1 MSLLLRFLPI
11 GLFAILALG
20 IFIHLFSTNWQA
32 TKMPPDIMRG
42 QIMPTTT
49 LPLLEGPFLGEHYE
63 DKNGQFD
70 LAAMQG
76 RVRLVNF
83 WGSWCAPCRLEH
95 AQLMQLAQDKR
106 FDLLGIN
113 YKDSQAN
120 AVAFLAEMGN
130 PFKQVG
136 VDKNG
141 RAAIDWGV
149 YGVPETYLLDENG
162 RILYRHIGPITQDDL
177 YKQLLP
183 EIEKAVK

>member
-11 GLFAILALG
+11 GLLGILALG
-20 IFIHLFSTNWQA
+20 IFIHLLSTDRQGA
-32 TKMPPDIMRG
+32 KKPPDMMSG
-42 QIMPTTT
+42 QMMPTTI
-49 LPLLEGPFLGEHYE
+49 LPSLDEQDEVVE
-63 DKNGQFD
+63 QFD
-70 LAAMQG
+70 LADMQG

-83 WGSWCAPCRLEH
+83 WGSWCAPCRFEH

-106 FDLLGIN
+106 FDVLGIN

-120 AVAFLAEMGN
+120 AIAFLAEMGN
-130 PFKQVG
+130 PFKQIG

-149 YGVPETYLLDENG
+149 YGVPETYLLDESG
-162 RILYRHIGPITQDDL
+162 RILYRHIGPITQADL
-177 YKQLLP
+177 HKGLLP